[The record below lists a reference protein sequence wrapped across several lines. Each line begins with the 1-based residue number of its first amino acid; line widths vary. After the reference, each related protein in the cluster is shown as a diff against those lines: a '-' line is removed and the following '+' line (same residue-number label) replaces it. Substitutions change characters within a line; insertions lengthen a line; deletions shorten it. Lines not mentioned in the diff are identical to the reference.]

1 MKRFFSLAITL
12 MNQLTYPQKFVI
24 LLLIYL
30 PAAGVMFFSLNANFS
45 ETIHTTQLELQGV
58 SVIKSLTQT
67 MQHIHQHLSTTTL
80 VHDDFMQQ
88 EEIRIEKD
96 LAGKIALI
104 EKHLP
109 NDSLLNQGGMQINK
123 EWRNLKSHWYGLSTK
138 TDKWSVNQNFAA
150 HVQLLDKSQQFK
162 ENVADYYN
170 LTFET
175 DKTTHYLTDIIIN
188 KLPDV
193 IEKLEQLQ
201 ALSAGAL
208 ISQQLT
214 TTQENDILVS
224 MAKLTQS
231 VKSLD
236 LNFDKIGQI
245 NTLPQTMM
253 SGIAKD
259 ILKCTIQISNVVQS
273 DILAKKFQVSP
284 NDFYAL
290 NTQVINKIYA
300 KNYETLLPTLES
312 LLEKRIADTQKWR
325 LLIIGIACVLFF
337 IAQYFF
343 IGIYFA
349 TMESIRSLVKS
360 AHRFAD
366 GDMSERITLKTEDE
380 LRLVAENFNEMA
392 ARFQYLL
399 AISEEN
405 QQQLN
410 KSEQNLRT
418 LIKTIPDLIWLKDKE
433 GAYITCNTTFEA
445 YMGLGE
451 NDIIGK
457 TDYEFFD
464 HSLADIF
471 SMHDKSVMQ
480 SGKVS
485 ISENSVSFKSD
496 HHHGYLET
504 IKTPL
509 RDLDGNIVGVLG
521 IARDISRRKKYENE
535 LRKFSL
541 AVEQNPCAIMITDLE
556 ANIEYANAAYIGNS
570 GYTKD
575 EIIDK
580 KSTILKS
587 GKNEPDTIKNLWD
600 TILKGETWK
609 GELINRRKDGTEYID
624 LTLISPVRQPNG
636 EISHYLAIK
645 EDITERKIIEEE
657 NRNLAFSDPLTGLSN
672 RRKLLERLKH
682 TLARCQREN
691 TQIAVLMLDLDRFK
705 AVNDTLGHLAGDELL
720 KQVSQRITDR
730 LRTTDM
736 VARMGG
742 DEFVVLLED
751 ITHEEDAARIA
762 TEIVIDLTL
771 PFQLGKNHDVRIGA
785 SIGIA
790 LYPQHGNTSAA
801 LMDNADIALYQAKDN
816 GRGCFAYFSE
826 SLTLAARERLD
837 LESRLRR
844 GIEQGE
850 LRVFYQ
856 AQVDMI
862 SGEIIGAE
870 ALVRWQEPNEGLI
883 PPYKFIR
890 IAEETG
896 LIMRIGEWVLR
907 EVCRQGKEWLDA
919 GFAPIRL
926 AVNVSPAQ
934 FKHCDM
940 LELITSVLNETNY
953 PAEQLEIELTESGL
967 MEHQEVV
974 IDILGKL
981 RDLGIHLAID
991 DFGTG
996 YSSLAYLKRFPMNV
1010 LKIDKSFID
1019 DIPYSADDMAI
1030 TSAIISMGQTLGFKV
1045 LAEGVETPEQLAFLS
1060 QKGCDIYQGY
1070 ITSKPVPADKFL
1082 QFRLDA
1088 MKKHSI

>member
-45 ETIHTTQLELQGV
+45 ETIQTTQLELQGV
-58 SVIKSLTQT
+58 SVIKPLTQT

-104 EKHLP
+104 ENHLP
-109 NDSLLNQGGMQINK
+109 TDSLLNQGGMQINK

-175 DKTTHYLTDIIIN
+175 DKTTHYLNDIIIN

-193 IEKLEQLQ
+193 VEKLEQLQ

-208 ISQQLT
+208 IAKQLT
-214 TTQENDILVS
+214 TSQENDILVS

-236 LNFDKIGQI
+236 LNFDKIGQV
-245 NTLPQTMM
+245 NSMQQTIM
-253 SGIAKD
+253 SGLAKD

-273 DILAKKFQVSP
+273 DILSKKFQISSSE
-284 NDFYAL
+284 FYAL
-290 NTQVINKIYA
+290 NTQAINKIYS

-312 LLEKRIADTQKWR
+312 LLEKRIEDTQKWR
-325 LLIIGIACVLFF
+325 LLTIGMACVLFF

-360 AHRFAD
+360 AQRFAD
-366 GDMSERITLKTEDE
+366 GDLSERITLKTEDE

-392 ARFQYLL
+392 ASFQYLL
-399 AISEEN
+399 AISEKN

-433 GAYITCNTTFEA
+433 GIYITCNTTFEA

-451 NDIIGK
+451 SEIIGK
-457 TDYEFFD
+457 TDYHFFNQT
-464 HSLADIF
+464 LANTITT
-471 SMHDKSVMQ
+471 HDQTVMQ
-480 SGKVS
+480 SGEVC
-485 ISENSVSFKSD
+485 ITENSVSFKNDD
-496 HHHGYLET
+496 HHAYLET
-504 IKTPL
+504 IKSPL
-509 RDLDGNIVGVLG
+509 RDVEGNIVGVLG

-575 EIIDK
+575 EIIGH

-587 GKNEPDTIKNLWD
+587 GKNEPETIKNLWD

-609 GELINRRKDGTEYID
+609 GELINRRKDGSEYID

-657 NRNLAFSDPLTGLSN
+657 NRHLAFSDPLTGLSN

-691 TQIAVLMLDLDRFK
+691 TQIAVLMMDLDRFK

-720 KQVSQRITDR
+720 KQVSQRITAR

-762 TEIVIDLTL
+762 TEIVVDLTL
-771 PFQLGKNHDVRIGA
+771 PFQLGKNNDVRIGA

-790 LYPQHGNTSAA
+790 LYPQHGNTSAT

-844 GIEQGE
+844 GIDQGE

-883 PPYKFIR
+883 PPYKFIS

-919 GFAPIRL
+919 GFSPIRL

-940 LELITSVLNETNY
+940 LELITSVLKETNY

-974 IDILGKL
+974 IDILSKL

-1045 LAEGVETPEQLAFLS
+1045 LAEGVETPEQLAFLT

-1070 ITSKPVPADKFL
+1070 ITSKPIPADKFL
-1082 QFRLDA
+1082 QFRLNA
-1088 MKKHSI
+1088 MEKHSA

>member
-30 PAAGVMFFSLNANFS
+30 PAAGVMFFSLNSNFS
-45 ETIHTTQLELQGV
+45 ETIQTTQLELQGV
-58 SVIKSLTQT
+58 SVIKPLTQT

-96 LAGKIALI
+96 LAGKVALI
-104 EKHLP
+104 ENHLP
-109 NDSLLNQGGMQINK
+109 TDSLLNQGGMQINK

-170 LTFET
+170 LSFET

-193 IEKLEQLQ
+193 VEKLEQLQ

-208 ISQQLT
+208 IAQQLT

-253 SGIAKD
+253 SSIAKD

-273 DILAKKFQVSP
+273 DILSKKFQLSP

-325 LLIIGIACVLFF
+325 FLTIGIACVLFF

-360 AHRFAD
+360 AQRFAD
-366 GDMSERITLKTEDE
+366 GDLSERITLKTEDE
-380 LRLVAENFNEMA
+380 LRLVAENFNKMA

-433 GAYITCNTTFEA
+433 GVYITCNTTFEA

-457 TDYEFFD
+457 TDYDFFD

-471 SMHDKSVMQ
+471 SMHDKSIMQ

-485 ISENSVSFKSD
+485 ITENSVSFKSD

-521 IARDISRRKKYENE
+521 IARDISRRKKNENE

-575 EIIDK
+575 EIIGK

-600 TILKGETWK
+600 TILKGGTWK
-609 GELINRRKDGTEYID
+609 GELINRRKDGSEYID

-844 GIEQGE
+844 GIDQGE

-940 LELITSVLNETNY
+940 LALITSVLNETKY

-1070 ITSKPVPADKFL
+1070 ITSKPIPADKFL
-1082 QFRLDA
+1082 QFRLNA
-1088 MKKHSI
+1088 RKKHSG

>member
-12 MNQLTYPQKFVI
+12 MNQLTYTQKFLV

-30 PAAGVMFFSLNANFS
+30 PAAGVMFLSLNSNFS
-45 ETIHTTQLELQGV
+45 QIIEATQIELQGV
-58 SVIKSLTQT
+58 SVIKPLTQT
-67 MQHIHQHLSTTTL
+67 MQHIHQHLSATTL
-80 VHDDFMQQ
+80 VHDDFMHH
-88 EEIRIEKD
+88 EEIKIEKA
-96 LAGKIALI
+96 LGEKIALV
-104 EKHLP
+104 ETRLP
-109 NDSLLNQGGMQINK
+109 TDSLLNHNGLQVNK
-123 EWRNLKSHWYGLSTK
+123 EWRNVKTDWHGLSVK

-150 HVQLLDKSQQFK
+150 HVQLLDKLQQFK
-162 ENVADYYN
+162 ENIADYYN

-193 IEKLEQLQ
+193 LEKLEQLQ

-208 ISQQLT
+208 ITKQLT
-214 TTQENDILVS
+214 TTQEDDILVS

-236 LNFDKIGQI
+236 LNFEKIGQI
-245 NTLPQTMM
+245 NATQQTIM

-259 ILKCTIQISNVVQS
+259 VLKCTIQITNVVQS
-273 DILAKKFQVSP
+273 DILSKKFQISP
-284 NDFYAL
+284 SDFYTL
-290 NTQVINKIYA
+290 NTKAIDKIYA
-300 KNYETLLPTLES
+300 KNYETLLPTLEL
-312 LLEKRIADTQKWR
+312 LLEKRIEYTQQSR
-325 LLIIGIACVLFF
+325 LLTIGMACFLFL

-360 AHRFAD
+360 AQRIAD
-366 GDMSERITLKTEDE
+366 GDLSERITLKTEDE
-380 LRLVAENFNEMA
+380 LSLVAENFNEMA
-392 ARFQYLL
+392 DSFQCLL

-405 QQQLN
+405 QQRLN

-433 GAYITCNTTFEA
+433 GVYITCNTTFES
-445 YMGLGE
+445 YMGVKESEL
-451 NDIIGK
+451 IGK
-457 TDYEFFD
+457 TDYDFFN
-464 HSLADIF
+464 HTLADTI
-471 SMHDKSVMQ
+471 SSHDKSIME
-480 SGKVS
+480 SGQVC
-485 ISENSVSFKSD
+485 ITENSVLFRNDD
-496 HHHGYLET
+496 HHAYLET
-504 IKTPL
+504 IKSPL
-509 RDLDGNIVGVLG
+509 RDMNGDIVGVLG
-521 IARDISRRKKYENE
+521 VSRDISRRKKYENE

-556 ANIEYANAAYIGNS
+556 ATIEYANTTYVANS
-570 GYTKD
+570 GYTIE
-575 EIIDK
+575 EIIGK

-587 GKNEPDTIKNLWD
+587 GKNEPDTIKKLWN
-600 TILKGETWK
+600 TILSGETWK
-609 GELINRRKDGTEYID
+609 GELVNRRKDGSEYID
-624 LTLISPVRQPNG
+624 LTLITPVRQPNG
-636 EISHYLAIK
+636 EVSHYLAIK

-691 TQIAVLMLDLDRFK
+691 TQMALLMMDLDRFK

-720 KQVSQRITDR
+720 KQVAQRITAR

-736 VARMGG
+736 VARLGG

-751 ITHEEDAARIA
+751 INHEEDAARIA
-762 TEIVIDLTL
+762 TEIVRDLTM
-771 PFQLGKNHDVRIGA
+771 PFQLGQNSDVRIGS

-790 LYPQHGNTSAA
+790 LYPQHGNTTAA

-856 AQVDMI
+856 AQVDMV

-883 PPYKFIR
+883 PPYKFIG

-926 AVNVSPAQ
+926 AVNVSPSQ

-940 LELITSVLNETNY
+940 LELITSVLEETNY

-967 MEHQEVV
+967 MEHQELV
-974 IDILGKL
+974 IDILSKL
-981 RDLGIHLAID
+981 RELGIHLAID

-1019 DIPYSADDMAI
+1019 DIPYSVDDMAI
-1030 TSAIISMGQTLGFKV
+1030 ASAIISMGQTLGFKV
-1045 LAEGVETPEQLAFLS
+1045 LAEGVETPEQLDFLT

-1070 ITSKPVPADKFL
+1070 ITSKPIPAADFL

-1088 MKKHSI
+1088 MKPYSA

>member
-58 SVIKSLTQT
+58 SVIKPLTQT

-96 LAGKIALI
+96 LAGKVALI
-104 EKHLP
+104 ENHLP

-162 ENVADYYN
+162 ENLADYYN

-273 DILAKKFQVSP
+273 DILAKKFQLSP

-325 LLIIGIACVLFF
+325 LLTIGIACVLFF

-360 AHRFAD
+360 AQRFAD

-433 GAYITCNTTFEA
+433 GTYITCNTTFEA

-570 GYTKD
+570 GYTQD
-575 EIIDK
+575 EIIGK

-940 LELITSVLNETNY
+940 LELITSVLNETHY

-1045 LAEGVETPEQLAFLS
+1045 LAEGVETSEQLAFLS

-1088 MKKHSI
+1088 MKKHSA